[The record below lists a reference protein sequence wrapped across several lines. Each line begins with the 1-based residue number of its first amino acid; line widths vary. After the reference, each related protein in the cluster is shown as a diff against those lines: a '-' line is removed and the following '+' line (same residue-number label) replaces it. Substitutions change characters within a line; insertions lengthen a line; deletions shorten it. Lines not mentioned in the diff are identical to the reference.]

1 VISSSEWS
9 FTLLSTT
16 KKHKG
21 ESSQKRLTVAKVVY
35 NVPQLGFFFVI
46 KSFIE
51 TDVQLQSKAKSF
63 STGLIANKIKL

>member
-1 VISSSEWS
+1 MEFHSS
-9 FTLLSTT
+9 FNN
-16 KKHKG
+16 KKAQRWKLAKEINCG
-21 ESSQKRLTVAKVVY
+21 QSSVQCTPTWIFL
-35 NVPQLGFFFVI
+35 VI